1 MANIEINLSNNI
13 VNQLNAANLQTSTLA
28 DDFSLFFQA
37 DYNFSASHPYYSSY
51 SQLGSNLRLNYTD
64 GAYTMYGSVAL
75 DNPNAISGNASAIN
89 LEEYLPSFYRL
100 TATGKL
106 NYHYEITDN
115 GPNIQ
120 GLGGT
125 LTSAAI
131 QTLLPRY
138 SPDYDQDLGNV
149 TMGIRGNIILS
160 PDANLN
166 GVITTWTGSADRLLA
181 LSTLTGNFNIK
192 GNAVNIA
199 QNLETMSVSGTATSY
214 VEKYTDGSSVS
225 VTNIAIPVAA
235 DTVISRLLLADAANL
250 PADDKINVT
259 LGAALTTAW
268 VIASGAGNDN
278 ISIKGG
284 GSSLSVNAGSGND
297 TISLGDSNHAV
308 DGGAG
313 IDTVAFSGARSAYTI
328 NQTSTGYSVLSS
340 SGTDTLAGIE
350 RLQFRDT
357 ALALDI
363 SGNAGQVYRLYQ
375 AAFDRTPDGGGLGF
389 WIYAMDS
396 GSTLQDIALAFT
408 KSEEFKI
415 KYGGENPAN
424 ANFLDKLYHNVLH
437 RAGDPDGFAY
447 WLGHLDAGN
456 LTQAA
461 ALAGFGESAENQ
473 AALIGIIGNGF
484 TYASYG

>member
-1 MANIEINLSNNI
+1 MISAC
-13 VNQLNAANLQTSTLA
+13 
-28 DDFSLFFQA
+28 FSQA
-37 DYNFSASHPYYSSY
+37 DYNFSASHPYYTSY
-51 SQLGSNLRLNYTD
+51 SQLGSNLRLNHAD
-64 GAYTMYGSVAL
+64 GAYTSYGGVAL
-75 DNPNAISGNASAIN
+75 DNPNALSGNASATN

-106 NYHYEITDN
+106 NYHYEMGDS
-115 GPNIQ
+115 GPNIH

-125 LTSAAI
+125 LTAAAI

-138 SPDYDQDLGNV
+138 SFDYDQNLGNV

-160 PDANLN
+160 PDANVS
-166 GVITTWTGSADRLLA
+166 GVITTLTGSADRLLTS
-181 LSTLTGNFNIK
+181 STLTGNFSIK

-225 VTNIAIPVAA
+225 
-235 DTVISRLLLADAANL
+235 RLLLADAANL

-259 LGAALTTAW
+259 LGAALASTW
-268 VIASGAGNDN
+268 VIASGAGSDK

-297 TISLGDSNHAV
+297 AIALGDSNHAV

-313 IDTVAFSGARSAYTI
+313 IDTVTFTGARSAYAI
-328 NQTSTGYSVLSS
+328 DKTSTGYTVLSS
-340 SGTDTLAGIE
+340 SGTDTLTGIE
-350 RLQFRDT
+350 RLHFSDA

-375 AAFDRTPDGGGLGF
+375 AAFNRTPDSGGLGF
-389 WIYAMDS
+389 WINALDS
-396 GSTLQDIALAFT
+396 GSKLQDIALSFT
-408 KSEEFKI
+408 KSDEFKI

-424 ANFLDKLYHNVLH
+424 ADFLDKLYHNVLH
-437 RAGDPDGFAY
+437 RAGDQDGFAY

-473 AALIGIIGNGF
+473 AALIGTIGNGF
-484 TYASYG
+484 TYAPYG